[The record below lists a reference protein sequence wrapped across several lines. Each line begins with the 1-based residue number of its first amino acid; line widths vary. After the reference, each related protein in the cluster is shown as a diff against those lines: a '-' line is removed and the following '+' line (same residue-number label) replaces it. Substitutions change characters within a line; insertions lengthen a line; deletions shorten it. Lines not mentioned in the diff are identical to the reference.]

1 MTKSQGHPTVAIP
14 GLLFFLRK
22 FEETSK
28 SLAMQQAYIVAGYR
42 TAVGKAP
49 RGKLRFYRPD
59 DLAVDVIRGLLASVP
74 RLDPALVDDVIVG
87 NAVPEAEQGLQVG
100 RMIALRA
107 IGEHTPGM
115 TVNRYCAS
123 GLETIAIAHAKISQG
138 MADCIIAGGTESMSL
153 VPTSGW
159 KTVPN
164 YEIARENPDYY
175 LGMGLTAEAVAR
187 EFNISREDQDAFALR
202 SHQKALTAIQEG
214 YFKSGILPVEVPE
227 VYVEEGRRKTR
238 SYVMDTDE
246 GPRADTSAEALA
258 RLRPVFA
265 AGGTVTAGNS
275 SQTSDGAAFV
285 IVMGETLMKR
295 LGLTPIGRLVSVAVA
310 GVHPRIMGIGPV
322 QAVPKALDKAGMS
335 LSDIDLIELNEAFAS
350 QSVAVIRQLGLDP
363 ERVNINGGAIAL
375 GHPLGC
381 TGCKLTVQILN
392 DLQRLGK
399 KYGIVTACVGGGQ
412 GIAGVI
418 ERL

>member
-1 MTKSQGHPTVAIP
+1 
-14 GLLFFLRK
+14 
-22 FEETSK
+22 
-28 SLAMQQAYIVAGYR
+28 MQQAYIVAGFR

-49 RGKLRFYRPD
+49 RGKFRFYRPD
-59 DLAVDVIRGLLASVP
+59 DLAVEVIKGLLQSVP
-74 RLDPALVDDVIVG
+74 QLDPLLVDDVIVG

-100 RMIALRA
+100 RLIALRA
-107 IGEHTPGM
+107 IGESTPGM

-153 VPTSGW
+153 VPTAGW
-159 KTVPN
+159 KTVPS
-164 YEIARENPDYY
+164 YAVAKEHPDYY
-175 LGMGLTAEAVAR
+175 LGMGLTAEAVAG
-187 EFNISREDQDAFALR
+187 EFNVSREDQDAFAYR
-202 SHQKALTAIQEG
+202 SHQKALHAIREG
-214 YFKSGILPVEVPE
+214 YFKSGILPIDVEE
-227 VYVEEGRRKTR
+227 VYVENDQKKSR

-246 GPRADTSAEALA
+246 GPRPDTSPEALA
-258 RLRPVFA
+258 KLKPVFA
-265 AGGTVTAGNS
+265 RGGTVTAGNS

-285 IVMGETLMKR
+285 IVMGESFMQK
-295 LGLTPIGRLVSVAVA
+295 LGLSPIGRLVSCAVA
-310 GVHPRIMGIGPV
+310 GVHPRIMGVGPV
-322 QAVPKALDKAGMS
+322 EAVPKALKQAGMK
-335 LSDIDLIELNEAFAS
+335 LDDIDLIELNEAFAS
-350 QSVAVIRQLGLDP
+350 QSVAVIRKLGLNP
-363 ERVNINGGAIAL
+363 EIVNINGGAIAL

-392 DLQRLGK
+392 DLDRLHK